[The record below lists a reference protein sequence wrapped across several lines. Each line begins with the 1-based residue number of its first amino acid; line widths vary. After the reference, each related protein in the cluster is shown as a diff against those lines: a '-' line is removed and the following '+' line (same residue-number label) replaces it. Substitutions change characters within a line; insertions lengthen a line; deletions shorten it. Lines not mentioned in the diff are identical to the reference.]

1 MIKKFLYI
9 LISLFI
15 VFFVYINFIFD
26 INNYKSDF
34 EKMISNQ
41 ANIEFKILG
50 DLNLDLGMQT
60 KISAE
65 SLSVRKNK
73 VLLFESAIFNASVS
87 LSEILKGRFDIDS
100 LSFRDSKLYG
110 INIDESII
118 KSYNIIAGR
127 TYKLQNIKYSDIE
140 LIEAKGYFEGE
151 FLQIEDMVL
160 DTELI
165 EGNGFGKINPF
176 KETINISVSTF
187 IKQND
192 YLKSKYNEFYP
203 KYLIDTQLPVLIS
216 GNFDN
221 PNIDINV
228 SEIVTEKLKKEIKE
242 RAVKSIKD
250 KIKEKLESEINIKL
264 PF

>member
-1 MIKKFLYI
+1 MIKKFLYL
-9 LISLFI
+9 LIFFFI
-15 VFFVYINFIFD
+15 AFFVYINFIFD
-26 INNYKSDF
+26 INNYKSDL

-50 DLNLDLGMQT
+50 DLNLDLGIQT
-60 KISAE
+60 RISAE

-73 VLLFESAIFNASVS
+73 VLLFEAEIFNASVS

-100 LSFRDSKLYG
+100 LSFKDSKLYG

-127 TYKLQNIKYSDIE
+127 TYKSQNIKYSDIK
-140 LIEAKGYFEGE
+140 LIEARGYFEGE
-151 FLQIEDMVL
+151 FLRIEDMVL

-176 KETINISVSTF
+176 KETINISASTF

-192 YLKSKYNEFYP
+192 YLQSKYNEFYP

-228 SEIVTEKLKKEIKE
+228 SEIVTEKLKKEIKD

-250 KIKEKLESEINIKL
+250 KIKEKIESEINFKL

>member
-1 MIKKFLYI
+1 MIKKILYI
-9 LISLFI
+9 SISLF
-15 VFFVYINFIFD
+15 VAFFVYINFIFN
-26 INNYKSDF
+26 INNYKSNL
-34 EKMISNQ
+34 EKMISDQ

-73 VLLFESAIFNASVS
+73 VLLFEAEIFNASVS

-100 LSFRDSKLYG
+100 LSFKDSKLYG

-216 GNFDN
+216 GSYYN

-228 SEIVTEKLKKEIKE
+228 SDIVTEKLKKEIKD

-250 KIKEKLESEINIKL
+250 KIKEKFESEINIKL

>member
-1 MIKKFLYI
+1 MIKKLFYI
-9 LISLFI
+9 SVSLF
-15 VFFVYINFIFD
+15 VAFFVYINFIFD
-26 INNYKSDF
+26 INNYKSNL
-34 EKMISNQ
+34 EKMISDQ

-176 KETINISVSTF
+176 KETINISASTF

-216 GNFDN
+216 GSYYN

-228 SEIVTEKLKKEIKE
+228 SDIVTEKLKKEIKG

>member
-1 MIKKFLYI
+1 MIKKVLSI

-15 VFFVYINFIFD
+15 AFFVYINFIFD
-26 INNYKSDF
+26 INNYKSDL

-50 DLNLDLGMQT
+50 DLNLDLGIQT
-60 KISAE
+60 RISAE

-73 VLLFESAIFNASVS
+73 VLLFESEIFNASVS

-100 LSFRDSKLYG
+100 LSFEDSKLYG

-127 TYKLQNIKYSDIE
+127 AYKLQNTEYSDIK
-140 LIEAKGYFEGE
+140 LIEVKGYFEEE
-151 FLQIEDMVL
+151 FLRIEDLVL

-192 YLKSKYNEFYP
+192 FLKRKYNEFYP
-203 KYLIDTQLPVLIS
+203 KYLIGTQLPVLIS
-216 GNFDN
+216 GSFDN

-228 SEIVTEKLKKEIKE
+228 SDIVTKKLKKEIKD

>member
-1 MIKKFLYI
+1 MIKKILYI
-9 LISLFI
+9 SISLF
-15 VFFVYINFIFD
+15 VAFFVYINFIFN
-26 INNYKSDF
+26 INNYKSNL
-34 EKMISNQ
+34 EKMISDQ

-50 DLNLDLGMQT
+50 DLNLDLGIQT

-73 VLLFESAIFNASVS
+73 VLIFESETFNASVS
-87 LSEILKGRFDIDS
+87 LTEILKGRFDIDS
-100 LSFRDSKLYG
+100 LSFKDSKLYG

-151 FLQIEDMVL
+151 LLQIEDMVL

-192 YLKSKYNEFYP
+192 FLKRKYNEFYP
-203 KYLIDTQLPVLIS
+203 KYLIGTQLPVLIS
-216 GNFDN
+216 GSFDN

-228 SEIVTEKLKKEIKE
+228 SDIVTKKLKKEIKD

-250 KIKEKLESEINIKL
+250 KIKEKFESEINIKL

>member
-1 MIKKFLYI
+1 MIKKILYI
-9 LISLFI
+9 SISLF
-15 VFFVYINFIFD
+15 VAFFVYINFIFN
-26 INNYKSDF
+26 INNYKSNL
-34 EKMISNQ
+34 EKMISDQ

-50 DLNLDLGMQT
+50 DLNLDLGIQT

-73 VLLFESAIFNASVS
+73 VLIFESETFNASVS
-87 LSEILKGRFDIDS
+87 LTEILKGRFDIDS
-100 LSFRDSKLYG
+100 LSFKDSKLYG

-127 TYKLQNIKYSDIE
+127 AYKLQNTEYSDIK
-140 LIEAKGYFEGE
+140 LIEVKGYFEEE
-151 FLQIEDMVL
+151 FLRIEDLVL

-192 YLKSKYNEFYP
+192 YIKSKYNEFYP

-216 GNFDN
+216 GSFDN
-221 PNIDINV
+221 PNVDINV
-228 SEIVTEKLKKEIKE
+228 SDIVTEKLKKEIKD

-250 KIKEKLESEINIKL
+250 KIKEKFESEINIKL

>member
-1 MIKKFLYI
+1 MIKKILYI
-9 LISLFI
+9 SISLF
-15 VFFVYINFIFD
+15 VAFFVYINFIFN
-26 INNYKSDF
+26 INNYKSNL
-34 EKMISNQ
+34 EKMISDQ

-50 DLNLDLGMQT
+50 DLNLDLGIQT

-73 VLLFESAIFNASVS
+73 VLIFESETFNASVS
-87 LSEILKGRFDIDS
+87 LTEILKGRFDIDS
-100 LSFRDSKLYG
+100 LSFKDSKLYG

-216 GNFDN
+216 GSFDN
-221 PNIDINV
+221 PNVDINV
-228 SEIVTEKLKKEIKE
+228 SDIVTEKLKKEIKD

-250 KIKEKLESEINIKL
+250 KIKEKFESEINIKL

>member
-1 MIKKFLYI
+1 MIKKILYI
-9 LISLFI
+9 SISLF
-15 VFFVYINFIFD
+15 VAFFVYINFIFN
-26 INNYKSDF
+26 INNYKSNL
-34 EKMISNQ
+34 EKMISDQ

-216 GNFDN
+216 GSFDN
-221 PNIDINV
+221 PNVDINV
-228 SEIVTEKLKKEIKE
+228 SDIVTEKLKKEIKD

-250 KIKEKLESEINIKL
+250 KIKEKFESEINIKL

>member
-9 LISLFI
+9 LISSFI
-15 VFFVYINFIFD
+15 AFFVYINFIFD
-26 INNYKSDF
+26 INNYKSDL

-60 KISAE
+60 RISAE

-73 VLLFESAIFNASVS
+73 VLLFESEIFNASVS

-100 LSFRDSKLYG
+100 LSFKDSKLYG

-127 TYKLQNIKYSDIE
+127 TYKLQNTKYSDIK

-165 EGNGFGKINPF
+165 EGNGFGKIHPF
-176 KETINISVSTF
+176 KETINISASTV

-216 GNFDN
+216 GSFDN

-228 SEIVTEKLKKEIKE
+228 SDIVTEKLKKEIKD
-242 RAVKSIKD
+242 RAVNSIKD

>member
-1 MIKKFLYI
+1 
-9 LISLFI
+9 
-15 VFFVYINFIFD
+15 
-26 INNYKSDF
+26 
-34 EKMISNQ
+34 MISDK

-50 DLNLDLGMQT
+50 DLNLEIGIQT
-60 KISAE
+60 KIRAE
-65 SLSVRKNK
+65 SLSVSKNK
-73 VLLFESAIFNASVS
+73 VLLIESEIFNASVS

-100 LSFRDSKLYG
+100 LSLENSKLYG
-110 INIDESII
+110 INIDEVII

-127 TYKLQNIKYSDIE
+127 TYKTQNAKYSDIR
-140 LIEAKGYFEGE
+140 LIKANGYFEE
-151 FLQIEDMVL
+151 ESLQIEDITL

-165 EGNGFGKINPF
+165 EGDGFGRINPF
-176 KETINISVSTF
+176 KETINISATAF

-203 KYLIDTQLPVLIS
+203 KYLIDIQLPVMIS
-216 GNFDN
+216 GKFDN

-228 SEIVTEKLKKEIKE
+228 SDFVTEKLKKEIEDK
-242 RAVKSIKD
+242 AVRSIKD

>member
-1 MIKKFLYI
+1 
-9 LISLFI
+9 
-15 VFFVYINFIFD
+15 
-26 INNYKSDF
+26 
-34 EKMISNQ
+34 
-41 ANIEFKILG
+41 
-50 DLNLDLGMQT
+50 LNLDLGIQT
-60 KISAE
+60 RISAKA
-65 SLSVRKNK
+65 LSVRKNK
-73 VLLFESAIFNASVS
+73 VLLFESEIFNASVS

-100 LSFRDSKLYG
+100 LSFKDSKLYG
-110 INIDESII
+110 VNIDESII
-118 KSYNIIAGR
+118 KSYNIIAVR
-127 TYKLQNIKYSDIE
+127 TYKLKNTKYSDIK
-140 LIEAKGYFEGE
+140 LIEAKGYFEGD
-151 FLQIEDMVL
+151 FLRIEDMVL

-176 KETINISVSTF
+176 KETINISVATF

-192 YLKSKYNEFYP
+192 YLKGKYNEFYP

-216 GNFDN
+216 GSFDN

-228 SEIVTEKLKKEIKE
+228 SDIVTEKLKKEIKD

>member
-1 MIKKFLYI
+1 MIKNFLYI
-9 LISLFI
+9 SISLFI
-15 VFFVYINFIFD
+15 AFFVYINFIFD
-26 INNYKSDF
+26 INNYKSNL
-34 EKMISNQ
+34 EKMISDQ

-216 GNFDN
+216 GSFDN
-221 PNIDINV
+221 PNVDINV
-228 SEIVTEKLKKEIKE
+228 SDIVTEKLKKEIKD

>member
-1 MIKKFLYI
+1 MIKNFLYI
-9 LISLFI
+9 SISLFI
-15 VFFVYINFIFD
+15 AFFVYINFIFD
-26 INNYKSDF
+26 INNYKSNL
-34 EKMISNQ
+34 EKMISDQ

-50 DLNLDLGMQT
+50 DLNLDLGIQT

-73 VLLFESAIFNASVS
+73 VLIFESETFNASVS
-87 LSEILKGRFDIDS
+87 LTEILKGRFDIDS
-100 LSFRDSKLYG
+100 LSFKDSKLYG

-176 KETINISVSTF
+176 KETINISASTF

-192 YLKSKYNEFYP
+192 YLKSKYSEFYP
-203 KYLIDTQLPVLIS
+203 KYLIGTQLPVLIS

-228 SEIVTEKLKKEIKE
+228 SDIVTEKLKKEIKE
-242 RAVKSIKD
+242 RGVKSIKD

>member
-1 MIKKFLYI
+1 MIKNFLYL

-15 VFFVYINFIFD
+15 AFFFYVNFIFD
-26 INNYKSDF
+26 INNYKSDL

-50 DLNLDLGMQT
+50 DLNLDLGIQT
-60 KISAE
+60 RISAE
-65 SLSVRKNK
+65 ALSVRKNK
-73 VLLFESAIFNASVS
+73 VLLLESETFNASVS

-100 LSFRDSKLYG
+100 LSFKDSKLYG
-110 INIDESII
+110 INIDEAII

-127 TYKLQNIKYSDIE
+127 TYKLQNPKYSDIK
-140 LIEAKGYFEGE
+140 LIEANGYFEGE
-151 FLQIEDMVL
+151 LLRIQYVVL

-165 EGNGFGKINPF
+165 EGNGFGKINLF

-192 YLKSKYNEFYP
+192 YLKRKYNEFYP

-216 GNFDN
+216 GSFDN

-228 SEIVTEKLKKEIKE
+228 SDIATEKLKEEIKH
-242 RAVKSIKD
+242 RAIKSLKD
-250 KIKEKLESEINIKL
+250 KIKEKLDSEINIKL

>member
-1 MIKKFLYI
+1 MIKNFLYI
-9 LISLFI
+9 SISLFI
-15 VFFVYINFIFD
+15 AFFVYINFIFD
-26 INNYKSDF
+26 INNYKSNL
-34 EKMISNQ
+34 EKMISDQ

-100 LSFRDSKLYG
+100 LSFKDSKLYG

-176 KETINISVSTF
+176 KETINISASTF

-216 GNFDN
+216 GSYYN

-228 SEIVTEKLKKEIKE
+228 SDIVTKKLKKEIKD